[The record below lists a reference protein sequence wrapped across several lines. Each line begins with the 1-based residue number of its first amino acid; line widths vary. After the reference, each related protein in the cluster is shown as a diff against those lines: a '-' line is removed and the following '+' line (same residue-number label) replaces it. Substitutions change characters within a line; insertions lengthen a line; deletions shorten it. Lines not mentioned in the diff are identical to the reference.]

1 MKNEKYTKDYKA
13 VARSVGYYEVMLLS
27 HNGYS
32 ITAGVYGLDKAFTND
47 IDCIDEIKLLFDN
60 GVTLCLQSFDLVWRD
75 EKLQNTIDKIR
86 TMNANKYPYVVTS
99 ITPFD
104 MNITP
109 EYLESAPLPRYPY

>member
-47 IDCIDEIKLLFDN
+47 IDCIDE
-60 GVTLCLQSFDLVWRD
+60 
-75 EKLQNTIDKIR
+75 EKLGFDYYFFFLRERANYNKFHFFSEKVFKRMSERLRLQFEDSNPDFLPKWIHDGENIVVRR
-86 TMNANKYPYVVTS
+86 TTK
-99 ITPFD
+99 
-104 MNITP
+104 
-109 EYLESAPLPRYPY
+109 